1 MSTFKNIHCKDTTDI
16 DNIEAQ
22 QMKNI
27 LGLPLLEQKKI
38 R

>member
-1 MSTFKNIHCKDTTDI
+1 MSTFKNIYCKDTADI
-16 DNIEAQ
+16 DTIEAQ
-22 QMKNI
+22 QMNI